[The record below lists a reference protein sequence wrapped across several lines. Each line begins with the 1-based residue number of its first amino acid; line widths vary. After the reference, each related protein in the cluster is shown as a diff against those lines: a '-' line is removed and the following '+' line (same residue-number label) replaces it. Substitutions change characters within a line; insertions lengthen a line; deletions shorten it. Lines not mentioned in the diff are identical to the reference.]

1 MAREIGDAF
10 PRMPAEHWD
19 QKEVEEKASG
29 RSEGL
34 EAGCRGVRREPQE
47 SGHPAGAPPTPPPTP
62 PHRSSPQTPA
72 PGGRRGAHP
81 SWPCLRRPTD
91 CPPRLSSPSPPAPGQ
106 PAGRTGRG
114 QRTLPTRPEINISRE
129 TELVLS
135 VFTAKGQA
143 VGGGRPE
150 EPRPVPAPQHLAQPG
165 LRPAVRR

>member
-1 MAREIGDAF
+1 MGPEGGRRKGFRQERRLGGRL
-10 PRMPAEHWD
+10 PGG
-19 QKEVEEKASG
+19 EEGTPG
-29 RSEGL
+29 RRSPCG
-34 EAGCRGVRREPQE
+34 RP
-47 SGHPAGAPPTPPPTP
+47 SPSSPPTP
-62 PHRSSPQTPA
+62 PHCSSPQTPA